1 MWQVSVFDSDRPLYV
16 GVGAGPC
23 ASPHPDPG
31 AVVGNHKGLT
41 NHPRAKT
48 WSIANYLAIILSLL
62 SLLTLLNLSAL
73 AQPLPD
79 LKYRGDF
86 EAHDPSMI
94 KAGDTYY
101 VFSTGYPERGAGN
114 IQIRASKNLRDW
126 KYGGTVFD
134 AIPKWIEQEIGP
146 VDNLW
151 APDIALWNGK
161 YYLYYAASHFGSQDS
176 VIGLATNAT
185 LDPKSPQYR
194 WVDQGLV
201 LRSSPK
207 DSFNA
212 IDPNFVLDAQKQPW
226 LVWGSY
232 WDGIRLH
239 KLDAK
244 TGKLDTKSTPYPVAS
259 RGGDAIEAPTI
270 LYHGGY
276 YYLLVSFDAC
286 CKGVES
292 TYKIV
297 VGRARQITG
306 PYLDKNGVSLLS
318 GGGSVLLQT
327 QGRFIGPG
335 GQTPYDDQG
344 TVRLIYHYYD
354 GDDLGQAKLA
364 VRTLAWANGW
374 PEVK

>member
-1 MWQVSVFDSDRPLYV
+1 MQQRSLAKLC
-16 GVGAGPC
+16 GM
-23 ASPHPDPG
+23 
-31 AVVGNHKGLT
+31 GNHKGLPLQT
-41 NHPRAKT
+41 NHQRAKT
-48 WSIANYLAIILSLL
+48 WVMTKAWDDPFKTCLAVML

-79 LKYRGDF
+79 LQYTGDF
-86 EAHDPSMI
+86 EAHDPSLI

-114 IQIRASKNLRDW
+114 IQIRTSKNLKDW
-126 KYGGTVFD
+126 KYQGTVFD

-146 VDNLW
+146 LDNLW
-151 APDIALWNGK
+151 APDIAFWNGK

-176 VIGLATNAT
+176 VIGLATNLS
-185 LDPKSPQYR
+185 LDPKNPRYR

-207 DSFNA
+207 DHFNA
-212 IDPNFVLDAQKQPW
+212 IDPNFVRDARGQPW

-239 KLDAK
+239 KLETK
-244 TGKLDTKSTPYPVAS
+244 SGKLDPTGPTYPVAS
-259 RGGDAIEAPTI
+259 RGGDAIEAPAI

-286 CKGVES
+286 CKGVGS

-306 PYLDKNGVSLLS
+306 PYLDKTGVSLLS
-318 GGGSVLLQT
+318 GGGSVMLET

-335 GQTPYDDQG
+335 GQTPYNDNG
-344 TVRLIYHYYD
+344 SVRLIYHYYD

-364 VRTLAWANGW
+364 VRTLRWVNGW
-374 PEVK
+374 PEIK